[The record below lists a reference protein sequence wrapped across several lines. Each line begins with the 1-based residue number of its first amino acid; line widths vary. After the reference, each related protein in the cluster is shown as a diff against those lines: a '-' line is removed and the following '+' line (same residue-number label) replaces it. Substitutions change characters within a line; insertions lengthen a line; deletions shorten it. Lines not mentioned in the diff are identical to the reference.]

1 MKSWMTIKPPLGP
14 YPALR
19 ILLRRMVVSNRLLA
33 FALIGASILGG
44 PSSLKAVGPGGGSFA
59 GDGGPATEARLNNPR
74 GIAVDKAGNLYIA
87 DSSNDRL
94 RRVDR
99 QSGVIS
105 TLVGSGERG
114 FAGDGGPA
122 RLANL
127 YFPHGLAL
135 DEGGSL
141 YIADAGN
148 HRIRKWDGKT
158 GTVTTVAGTGQPRFY
173 GNGGPATA
181 AGLFAPRGVALDG
194 KGNLYVADTQHS
206 CIRKVDLEGV
216 ITMAAGSD
224 PELMSKGAAPKFL
237 WHPVGVTVGPD
248 GEIYWADA
256 DMNRVKKA
264 DPNRIDPRTKSGWIT
279 IIAGSEGMGFS
290 GDGGPARDARLEA
303 PAAVAFDSK
312 GNLFIA
318 DHNNGRIRRV
328 EAKTGIITT
337 VAGNGKRGFSGD
349 EGPAQ
354 EASLNAPDG
363 LVFDT
368 EDNLY
373 IADAGNNRIRRI
385 DAATGIISTVV
396 GSGPIDE
403 GPPTGPVQEFFI

>member
-1 MKSWMTIKPPLGP
+1 MFRLGMKWWMTTRPLIAV
-14 YPALR
+14 ALAG
-19 ILLRRMVVSNRLLA
+19 VSVLA
-33 FALIGASILGG
+33 DF
-44 PSSLKAVGPGGGSFA
+44 SSLSAVGPGSGSFA

-74 GIAVDKAGNLYIA
+74 GIALDRAGNLYIA
-87 DSSNDRL
+87 DSSNDRV
-94 RRVDR
+94 RRVDK
-99 QSGVIS
+99 STGVI
-105 TLVGSGERG
+105 TTVIGSGERG
-114 FAGDGGPA
+114 FAGDEGPA

-135 DEGGSL
+135 DDSGSL

-148 HRIRKWDGKT
+148 HRIRKWDAKA

-173 GNGGPATA
+173 GDGGAATA

-206 CIRKVDLEGV
+206 CIRKIDRDG
-216 ITMAAGSD
+216 IMTMAAGSD
-224 PELMSKGAAPKFL
+224 PGLVSKGAAPKFL
-237 WHPVGVTVGPD
+237 WHPVGVAVGPD

-256 DMNRVKKA
+256 DLNRVKKA
-264 DPNRIDPRTKSGWIT
+264 DPNRIDPKTKSGWIT
-279 IIAGSEGMGFS
+279 IVAGSEEMGFS
-290 GDGGPARDARLEA
+290 GDGGPARNAKLEA

-312 GNLFIA
+312 GNLYIA

-328 EAKTGIITT
+328 DAKTGSITT
-337 VAGNGKRGFSGD
+337 FAGNGKRGFSGD

-354 EASLNAPDG
+354 EAGLNAPDG
-363 LVFDT
+363 IAFDA

-373 IADAGNNRIRRI
+373 IADAGNHRIRRV
-385 DAATGIISTVV
+385 DAATGIITTVA

-403 GPPTGPVQEFFI
+403 GPPKGPVQEFFI

>member
-1 MKSWMTIKPPLGP
+1 MQACRRAIVIGLMSFWMWPL
-14 YPALR
+14 PAQ
-19 ILLRRMVVSNRLLA
+19 A
-33 FALIGASILGG
+33 GG
-44 PSSLKAVGPGGGSFA
+44 PGSGSFA

-74 GIAVDKAGNLYIA
+74 GIVLDRAGNLYIA
-87 DSSNDRL
+87 DSSNDRV
-94 RRVDR
+94 RRVDK
-99 QSGVIS
+99 STGVI
-105 TLVGSGERG
+105 TTVIGSGERG
-114 FAGDGGPA
+114 FAGDEGPA

-135 DEGGSL
+135 DDSGSL

-148 HRIRKWDGKT
+148 HRIRKWDAKT

-173 GNGGPATA
+173 GNGGAATD

-206 CIRKVDLEGV
+206 CIRKVDRDG
-216 ITMAAGSD
+216 IMTMAAGSD
-224 PELMSKGAAPKFL
+224 PGLVSKGAAPKFL
-237 WHPVGVTVGPD
+237 WHPVGVAVGPD

-256 DMNRVKKA
+256 DLNRIKKA
-264 DPNRIDPRTKSGWIT
+264 DPNRIDPKTQSGWIT
-279 IIAGSEGMGFS
+279 IVAGSEEMGFS
-290 GDGGPARDARLEA
+290 GDGGPARNAKLEA

-312 GNLFIA
+312 GNLYIA

-328 EAKTGIITT
+328 DAKTGSMTT
-337 VAGNGKRGFSGD
+337 FAGNGKRGFSGD

-354 EASLNAPDG
+354 EAGLNAPDG
-363 LVFDT
+363 IAFDA

-373 IADAGNNRIRRI
+373 IADAGNHRIRRV
-385 DAATGIISTVV
+385 DAATGIITTIA

-403 GPPTGPVQEFFI
+403 GPPKGPVQEFFI

>member
-1 MKSWMTIKPPLGP
+1 MRACIR
-14 YPALR
+14 A
-19 ILLRRMVVSNRLLA
+19 ILLGLT
-33 FALIGASILGG
+33 
-44 PSSLKAVGPGGGSFA
+44 SLWIWPLPVPAAGPGSGSFA

-74 GIAVDKAGNLYIA
+74 GLALDRAGNLYIA
-87 DSSNDRL
+87 DSSNDRVRL
-94 RRVDR
+94 VDK
-99 QSGVIS
+99 STGVIT

-135 DEGGSL
+135 GDSGSL

-148 HRIRKWDGKT
+148 HRIRKWDAKT
-158 GTVTTVAGTGQPRFY
+158 GTLTTVAGTGQPRFY
-173 GNGGPATA
+173 GDGGPATA
-181 AGLFAPRGVALDG
+181 AGLFAPRGVALDSE
-194 KGNLYVADTQHS
+194 GNLYVADTQHS
-206 CIRKVDLEGV
+206 CIRKVDRDGI
-216 ITMAAGSD
+216 ITIAAGSD
-224 PELMSKGAAPKFL
+224 PGLVSKGAAPKFL

-256 DMNRVKKA
+256 DLNRVKKA
-264 DPNRIDPRTKSGWIT
+264 DPNRIDPKTNSGWIT
-279 IIAGSEGMGFS
+279 IIAGSERMGFH

-303 PAAVAFDSK
+303 PAAVVFDSK
-312 GNLFIA
+312 GNLYIA

-328 EAKTGIITT
+328 DAKTGVITT
-337 VAGNGKRGFSGD
+337 FAGNGKRGFSGD

-354 EASLNAPDG
+354 DASLNAPAG
-363 LVFDT
+363 LAVDT

-373 IADAGNNRIRRI
+373 IADAGNHRIRKVA
-385 DAATGIISTVV
+385 AATGIITTVA

-403 GPPTGPVQEFFI
+403 GPPAGPVQEFFI

>member
-1 MKSWMTIKPPLGP
+1 MILWMWPL
-14 YPALR
+14 PAQ
-19 ILLRRMVVSNRLLA
+19 A
-33 FALIGASILGG
+33 GG
-44 PSSLKAVGPGGGSFA
+44 PGSGSFA

-74 GIAVDKAGNLYIA
+74 GVALDRAGNLFIA
-87 DSSNDRL
+87 DSSNDRV
-94 RRVDR
+94 RRVD
-99 QSGVIS
+99 QSTGVI
-105 TLVGSGERG
+105 TTIIGSGERG
-114 FAGDGGPA
+114 FAGDGGQA

-135 DEGGSL
+135 DDSGSL

-148 HRIRKWDGKT
+148 HRIRKWDAKT

-173 GNGGPATA
+173 GNGGAATD

-206 CIRKVDLEGV
+206 CIRKIDRDG
-216 ITMAAGSD
+216 IMTMAAGSD
-224 PELMSKGAAPKFL
+224 PGLVSKGAAPKFL
-237 WHPVGVTVGPD
+237 WHPVGVAVGPD

-256 DMNRVKKA
+256 DLNRVKKA
-264 DPNRIDPRTKSGWIT
+264 DPNRIDPKTKSGWIT
-279 IIAGSEGMGFS
+279 IVAGSEEMGFS
-290 GDGGPARDARLEA
+290 GDGGPARDAKLEA

-312 GNLFIA
+312 GNLYIA

-328 EAKTGIITT
+328 DAKTGSMTT
-337 VAGNGKRGFSGD
+337 FAGNGKRGFSGD

-354 EASLNAPDG
+354 EAGLNAPDG
-363 LVFDT
+363 IAFDA

-373 IADAGNNRIRRI
+373 IADAGNHRIRRV
-385 DAATGIISTVV
+385 DAATGIITTIA

-403 GPPTGPVQEFFI
+403 GPPKGPVQEFFI

>member
-1 MKSWMTIKPPLGP
+1 MALCEGSWWMATRL
-14 YPALR
+14 
-19 ILLRRMVVSNRLLA
+19 ILVFVLT
-33 FALIGASILGG
+33 GASFLAK
-44 PSSLKAVGPGGGSFA
+44 PATLSAVGPGSGSFA

-74 GIAVDKAGNLYIA
+74 GIALDRAGNLYIA
-87 DSSNDRL
+87 DSSNDRV
-94 RRVDR
+94 RRVDH

-135 DEGGSL
+135 DDSGSL

-148 HRIRKWDGKT
+148 HRIRKWDEKT
-158 GTVTTVAGTGQPRFY
+158 GTVMTVAGTGQPRFY

-206 CIRKVDLEGV
+206 CIRKVDRDG
-216 ITMAAGSD
+216 IMTMAAGSD
-224 PELMSKGAAPKFL
+224 PGLVAKGAAPKFL
-237 WHPVGVTVGPD
+237 WHPVGVAVGPD

-256 DMNRVKKA
+256 DLNRVKKA
-264 DPNRIDPRTKSGWIT
+264 DPSRIVPKTKSGWVT
-279 IIAGSEGMGFS
+279 IVAGSEEMGFS
-290 GDGGPARDARLEA
+290 GDGGPARDAALEA
-303 PAAVAFDSK
+303 PAAVVFDSK
-312 GNLFIA
+312 GNLYIA

-328 EAKTGIITT
+328 DAKTGTITT
-337 VAGNGKRGFSGD
+337 FAGNGKRGFSGD
-349 EGPAQ
+349 GGPAL
-354 EASLNAPDG
+354 EASLNAPAG
-363 LVFDT
+363 LAFDA

-373 IADAGNNRIRRI
+373 IADAGNHRIRKI
-385 DAATGIISTVV
+385 EAATGVIATIA

-403 GPPTGPVQEFFI
+403 EPTKGPIQDFFI